1 MAAYELEAIHEAHEL
16 GLGEGEGAA
25 PLWKAAY
32 PAGEGEG
39 EAETEAFF
47 ENLAEYAVGGGG
59 GGRGGG
65 PGAGGRGGLGGV
77 GRAAAQAAVAR
88 GVSGVPLGSL
98 AITLDD
104 PGYIEGESALEA
116 EFGLG
121 ESESAA
127 MVMEHFGHAAT
138 EAESEAEAEAFIF
151 PLLPLAAKFLLPKVA
166 SFAAKKA
173 LPFAM
178 KHVLPRLTRGAV
190 QVTRQLRQNPST
202 RPLVRTMPTIARRT
216 VADIARQVERGRPV
230 TPDMATRF
238 LAREARRV
246 LEDPSQAVQ
255 AYRQSRALDRRYHH
269 VCAQR
274 EI

>member
-39 EAETEAFF
+39 EAEAEA
-47 ENLAEYAVGGGG
+47 G
-59 GGRGGG
+59 
-65 PGAGGRGGLGGV
+65 
-77 GRAAAQAAVAR
+77 
-88 GVSGVPLGSL
+88 
-98 AITLDD
+98 
-104 PGYIEGESALEA
+104 
-116 EFGLG
+116 
-121 ESESAA
+121 
-127 MVMEHFGHAAT
+127 
-138 EAESEAEAEAFIF
+138 AEAEAFIF

-246 LEDPSQAVQ
+246 LDDPNQAVQ
-255 AYRQSRALDRRYHH
+255 AYRQARALHRRYHH
-269 VCAQR
+269 VCGPR
-274 EI
+274 ETRGT